1 MPAIVCRANWG
12 DAAMH
17 DRHLDV
23 FLLVAERGSFAKAAA
38 ELYLSSHAV
47 IKQINLLELNCLPFL
62 GHRK

>member
-1 MPAIVCRANWG
+1 
-12 DAAMH
+12 MH